1 MIRNVRKEDI
11 AAIAAIYN
19 RYIADTCITF
29 ETEPVSDEEMG
40 RRIRSF
46 TGKGYPCLV
55 CEEGGR
61 VARYCYAHAWKE
73 KQAYSRTAET
83 TVYLHPDC
91 KGRGLGK
98 ELMKTLV
105 DACRQSGLHVLIA
118 CITVPNE
125 ASVRLHES
133 LGFRQVSRFN
143 EVGQKFGRWLDVYDF
158 QLTL

>member
-11 AAIAAIYN
+11 TAIAAIYN
-19 RYIADTCITF
+19 GYIADTCITF
-29 ETEPVSDEEMG
+29 ETEPVSAEEMG
-40 RRIRSF
+40 KRIQSF
-46 TGKGYPCLV
+46 TEKGYPCLV
-55 CEEGGR
+55 CEENGK
-61 VARYCYAHAWKE
+61 VAGYCYAHAWKE
-73 KQAYSRTAET
+73 KQAYSHTAET
-83 TVYLHPDC
+83 TVYLHPDS
-91 KGRGLGK
+91 KGRGMGRQ
-98 ELMKTLV
+98 LMTALV
-105 DACRQSGLHVLIA
+105 DSCRQKGLHVLIA

>member
-19 RYIADTCITF
+19 GYIADTCITF
-29 ETEPVSDEEMG
+29 ETEPVSAEEMG
-40 RRIRSF
+40 KRIQSF
-46 TGKGYPCLV
+46 TEKGYPCLV
-55 CEEGGR
+55 CEENGK
-61 VARYCYAHAWKE
+61 VAGYCYAHAWKE

-83 TVYLHPDC
+83 TVYLHPDS
-91 KGRGLGK
+91 KGRGMGRQ
-98 ELMKTLV
+98 LMTALV
-105 DACRQSGLHVLIA
+105 DSCRQKGLHVLIA

>member
-1 MIRNVRKEDI
+1 MNTMEIKKGSVVLSKAGRDRG
-11 AAIAAIYN
+11 
-19 RYIADTCITF
+19 TF
-29 ETEPVSDEEMG
+29 LAVYGEEN
-40 RRIRSF
+40 
-46 TGKGYPCLV
+46 
-55 CEEGGR
+55 GR
-61 VARYCYAHAWKE
+61 VAGYCYAHAWKE

-83 TVYLHPDC
+83 TVYLHPDST
-91 KGRGLGK
+91 GRGMGRQ
-98 ELMKTLV
+98 LMTALV
-105 DACRQSGLHVLIA
+105 DSCRQKGLHVLIA